1 MTTMA
6 AELFLKKSH
15 AKQSHQK
22 CENRGRN
29 TIRYE
34 DVAGTE
40 IARR

>member
-6 AELFLKKSH
+6 AELFPKKVS
-15 AKQSHQK
+15 SETESPK

-34 DVAGTE
+34 DVAE
-40 IARR
+40 ARNE